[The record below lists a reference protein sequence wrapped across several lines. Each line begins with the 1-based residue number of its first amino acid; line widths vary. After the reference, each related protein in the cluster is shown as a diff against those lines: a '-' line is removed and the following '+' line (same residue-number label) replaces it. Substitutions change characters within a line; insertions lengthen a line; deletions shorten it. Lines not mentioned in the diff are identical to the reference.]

1 MKLYYCGREVGYV
14 DVSHIDKIVDDA
26 GDLKYESN
34 STSSKFLME
43 HTINEQED
51 KKNGKW
57 LQYQDIKTISFDIK
71 DGFIYVSMYDVEIDN
86 SHLLL
91 AAVPKSMFGIPISS
105 VDSIDVLCFG
115 QPKDH
120 QDKTQHDTDSHNTDT
135 SEHSKHHTSK

>member
-43 HTINEQED
+43 HTINQQED

-91 AAVPKSMFGIPISS
+91 AAVPKYMFGIPISS
-105 VDSIDVLCFG
+105 VDSIDV
-115 QPKDH
+115 
-120 QDKTQHDTDSHNTDT
+120 HNN
-135 SEHSKHHTSK
+135 SESYVEERE